1 MFISLVTGRAS
12 MRPAGLFQ
20 KRNIVTRDRWRSLCP
35 VVKRVILNN
44 FCLPF
49 N

>member
-1 MFISLVTGRAS
+1 MLIPPVTGQAS

-20 KRNIVTRDRWRSLCP
+20 KRNIVTCDRWRILCP
-35 VVKRVILNN
+35 VVKRVILN